1 MRVVKKYDGKLP
13 VVIRAIPEGMVVP
26 VKNAVFTIEC
36 NDPEC
41 LFLIGWVESLLERLW
56 YPSTIAISS
65 REYKKLIKR
74 YLELSSDSPE
84 DEILFKLHDFGAR
97 GCATLEQAR
106 IGGAA
111 HLLSFRGTDTFES
124 LRFARHYYDC
134 EMAGFSIPATEHSL
148 TCLHGRANE
157 YDFFKSAINEF
168 LTKSENP
175 EGVPKLGAV
184 VSDTYNI
191 YNAVKFWCQPDIRN
205 LIKESGGTIVIRPD
219 SGDPV
224 EVLIKIFEIFEQELG
239 SIISLNSK
247 GYKMLPNELRIIQ
260 GDGIDLAM
268 VGKILHQLVDVMG
281 WSASNIAF
289 GSGGGLLQKFD
300 RDTQKWAYKVCA
312 ASVDGVW
319 VNVVKDPITDHGK
332 RSLEGNL
339 DVISDG
345 NTFTT
350 IRLPY
355 GEFEHMN
362 SIMQTVYDCGKIL
375 VHDTLDEIRQR
386 IEV

>member
-1 MRVVKKYDGKLP
+1 
-13 VVIRAIPEGMVVP
+13 
-26 VKNAVFTIEC
+26 
-36 NDPEC
+36 
-41 LFLIGWVESLLERLW
+41 
-56 YPSTIAISS
+56 
-65 REYKKLIKR
+65 
-74 YLELSSDSPE
+74 
-84 DEILFKLHDFGAR
+84 
-97 GCATLEQAR
+97 
-106 IGGAA
+106 
-111 HLLSFRGTDTFES
+111 
-124 LRFARHYYDC
+124 
-134 EMAGFSIPATEHSL
+134 
-148 TCLHGRANE
+148 
-157 YDFFKSAINEF
+157 

-319 VNVVKDPITDHGK
+319 V
-332 RSLEGNL
+332 
-339 DVISDG
+339 
-345 NTFTT
+345 
-350 IRLPY
+350 
-355 GEFEHMN
+355 
-362 SIMQTVYDCGKIL
+362 
-375 VHDTLDEIRQR
+375 
-386 IEV
+386 